1 MNQLVLAS
9 AGADVARAFIE
20 LGVLLIGLGFLAR
33 LSHRIG
39 LSPIP
44 AYLAAGLIFGTGGL
58 VELNFAEVMMR
69 RLTITGSTMRPQPCR
84 LLWRRSPVKAKKK
97 LLPTFG

>member
-44 AYLAAGLIFGTGGL
+44 AYLAAGLRKNTQKQKSKEEIVRVL
-58 VELNFAEVMMR
+58 QKLM
-69 RLTITGSTMRPQPCR
+69 
-84 LLWRRSPVKAKKK
+84 LL
-97 LLPTFG
+97 